1 MAKAVSQMVVRR
13 FLSAVNCAS
22 FRFTKACIINDLYWK
37 TISGGIGWDLHFVKG
52 AGEQQSFDAR
62 VAKQAAIW
70 AMFFAP
76 SSVKAPVRVRF
87 AFR

>member
-1 MAKAVSQMVVRR
+1 MAKAVSQMAGQPRVSSLPV
-13 FLSAVNCAS
+13 
-22 FRFTKACIINDLYWK
+22 INDLYWK
-37 TISGGIGWDLHFVKG
+37 TTSGGIGWDLHFVKD

>member
-1 MAKAVSQMVVRR
+1 MIYIGKRYRA
-13 FLSAVNCAS
+13 
-22 FRFTKACIINDLYWK
+22 
-37 TISGGIGWDLHFVKG
+37 GIVWDVHFVED
-52 AGEQQSFDAR
+52 AGEQQSFDTR